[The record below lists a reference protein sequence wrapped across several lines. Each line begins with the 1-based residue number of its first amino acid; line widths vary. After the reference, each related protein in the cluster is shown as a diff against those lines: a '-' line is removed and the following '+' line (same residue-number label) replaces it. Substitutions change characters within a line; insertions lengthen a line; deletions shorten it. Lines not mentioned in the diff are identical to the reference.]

1 MLGALIPLL
10 AWPILCASAGKPP
23 VNVELRTSWQATPIL
38 LESLESVA
46 IEEPSSFFH
55 LLDGVTD
62 PSVFPLSKD
71 KSTPKHA
78 HKHVFDIALAMDH
91 LAAPGAY
98 VAAEMHV
105 ALHSASPKL
114 EAFYQY
120 YNDHHAA
127 RKRAFGKRGEECES
141 WVDWYGSI
149 VCDAKTLARLVE
161 METLDPAEGDTK
173 ATCST
178 APPAPKL
185 LPFDHVL
192 SDPARLLDLP
202 PKTAVL
208 YGTLDSPNFRE
219 LHSYLY
225 AAARAPSPHLTY
237 VFRPIPPPPS
247 ASSER
252 TYLSGYGVALDL
264 KKMDYL
270 AVDDRLQSG
279 SGGSHE
285 EDSGTAVQD
294 DEEVDP
300 IVTLLQQYPIDESVD
315 VALPLTEEELHEIDF
330 QAAQLIY
337 DAEDKHKLRTLKHL
351 AQNFPRY
358 AGALARRVAVFPA
371 LLAELAENQPRA
383 RGGVT
388 MAWLN
393 GVALDERDMT
403 PSALL
408 RLVRRERGVM
418 AGLMGGRLGM
428 SSKEGIEVL
437 THRAVARAQSE
448 GGGPMD
454 GLFDASDRAE
464 GGGVVGYFNDF
475 EKDERYDRWGRNL
488 KIILRQMY
496 PGQFPTLKLNLFNVV
511 LAVDLS
517 QLSSVDFIATTVQML
532 ISRGLPFRWGVAP
545 IVETEDGSRM
555 ARLFYFLM
563 ENFGGDETLAFFLN
577 ISQRDEPME
586 SLKPTVDWALVR
598 SAFKSL
604 LERKAEDLAEDLGLE
619 TDLDKILEGTAG
631 DLEKQRAYALRLGTS
646 LASAPQGHAFFN
658 GKHFDLD
665 DDFLR
670 YLQTE
675 SAEHLQ
681 HVQLKVYK
689 GELTDEEHA
698 DGMATYF
705 YDLPTTAKRRN
716 AYVHPSA
723 KAGAGDLRIFGLPD
737 LIEANGLKSSP
748 GAFVYPAESQ
758 QVPLTTYVVADFD
771 SEEGAKFL
779 KEALASVTPDSL
791 SRLSFIH
798 NLASS
803 STRGKSDA
811 LESPSRSIAQ
821 LIVSD
826 TLSKV
831 APERLLEAL
840 QPKELEESTGE
851 GKQAPFSLSLDE
863 LADAE
868 GRVLTAV
875 EHEQYLNA
883 CRLVLRQLELKPGE
897 HAVIVNG
904 RVVGPIKPGE
914 FVAGDF
920 ETLAAYEHHR
930 RVQPVVDA
938 LLEVHGASAEATR
951 EDFAELV
958 SVASSIVS
966 SIQQPDP
973 SEAGLFNA
981 PQRPRLRNYQR
992 LSSTYTGFSIGDNST
1007 AIYHFG
1013 LLLDPLSEVAQ
1024 KYTALFE
1031 WLQEM
1036 PGVYIEFHINPTR
1049 FEELPLKR
1057 FYRYNIAPR
1066 LTFDDNGNEIHA
1078 TTQFTQLPV
1087 EPIYTLAMDAPQ
1099 SWLIRPKE
1107 ALYDLDNIQ
1116 LSKLSGKDR
1125 VSGLKAIF
1133 DLDYLVVEGHAR
1145 ESVSSAPPRGL
1156 QMQLVTSDST
1166 PIADTLV
1173 MANLGYLQ
1181 FKTKPGVY
1189 KLEIRPGR
1197 GREIFEMESV
1207 GNEGWNSPTV
1217 GEAGDEVTVTSFE
1230 GVTLY
1235 PRLATLPG
1243 KEGEDVLLATGAHAE
1258 EASVV
1263 ENLMAK
1269 VTSLFGSKHKG
1280 ETAVV
1285 PVGDGQAEINIFT
1298 VASGHL
1304 YERFASIMILSV
1316 LRHTKSS
1323 VKFWFIENF
1332 LSPDFLEFL
1341 PHFASEYGFQYE
1353 LITYKWPS
1361 WLRAQTE
1368 KQRIIWAYKILFL
1381 DVLFPMD
1388 LKKVIFVDADQIVR
1402 TDLKELVELDL
1413 HGAPYGYTPMG
1424 DDNPDTEG
1432 FRFWKTGYWKD
1443 FLRGLPYHISALYV
1457 IDLVRFR
1464 EIAAGD
1470 MLRGH
1475 YQQLSADPNSLA
1487 NLDQDLPN
1495 NLQREVPIFSLP
1507 EDWLWCETW
1516 CSKDRLHRAKTID
1529 LCQNPLTKEPKL
1541 DRARQ
1546 IPEWEVYD
1554 GEIAAFARR
1563 LQSNQTSGSE
1573 DESAAN
1579 PVKHVEL

>member
-10 AWPILCASAGKPP
+10 AWPILRTSAGRPP

-46 IEEPSSFFH
+46 IEEPYSFFH
-55 LLDGVTD
+55 LLDGITD
-62 PSVFPLSKD
+62 PSVFPLPKD
-71 KSTPKHA
+71 KSSPEHA

-98 VAAEMHV
+98 VAAEMHA

-127 RKRAFGKRGEECES
+127 RMRAFGRSGQECES
-141 WVDWYGSI
+141 WVDWYGEI

-161 METLDPAEGDTK
+161 TEALDPAETESNAGT
-173 ATCST
+173 SSS
-178 APPAPKL
+178 APSSSKL

-192 SDPARLLDLP
+192 PDPARLLDLP
-202 PKTAVL
+202 PKTAIL
-208 YGTLDSPNFRE
+208 YATLDSPNFRD

-225 AAARAPSPHLTY
+225 AAARARTPHLTY
-237 VFRPIPPPPS
+237 VFRPIPPLHS
-247 ASSER
+247 AER

-279 SGGSHE
+279 GSHE

-294 DEEVDP
+294 EGLDP

-315 VALPLTEEELHEIDF
+315 VSLPLAEKELHAIDF
-330 QAAQLIY
+330 QAAQLVY
-337 DAEDKHKLRTLKHL
+337 DAEDKLATLKHL

-358 AGALARRVAVFPA
+358 AGALARRVVVQPE
-371 LLAELAENQPRA
+371 LLEEIASNQPRA
-383 RGGVT
+383 RGGVN

-393 GVALDERDMT
+393 GVALEEKDMT
-403 PSALL
+403 PFGLL
-408 RLVRRERGVM
+408 KLIRRERNVM
-418 AGLMGGRLGM
+418 TSLMALGL
-428 SSKEGIEVL
+428 SSQQSIELL
-437 THRAVARAQSE
+437 THPTIAKAQSE
-448 GGGPMD
+448 GGALD

-464 GGGVVGYFNDF
+464 GGGVIAYFNDF
-475 EKDERYDRWGRNL
+475 EKDERYDGWGRNL
-488 KIILRQMY
+488 RIILRQTY

-517 QLSSVDFIATTVQML
+517 QLSSVDFIATTVQTL
-532 ISRGLPFRWGVAP
+532 INRGLPFRWGVAP
-545 IVETEDGSRM
+545 IVESEDGGRM
-555 ARLFYFLM
+555 ARLFYYLI
-563 ENFGGDETLAFFLN
+563 ENFGGDETSAFFLN
-577 ISQRDEPME
+577 IAQRDEPME
-586 SLKPTVDWALVR
+586 TLKPSVDWPLVH

-604 LERKAEDLAEDLGLE
+604 LARKEENLSDDLE
-619 TDLDKILEGTAG
+619 TDLDKILAGTEG
-631 DLEKQRAYALRLGTS
+631 DLEKQRAYATRLGTS
-646 LASAPQGHAFFN
+646 LASAPEGHAFFN

-698 DGMATYF
+698 DSMATYF

-716 AYVHPSA
+716 MYIHRSA
-723 KAGAGDLRIFGLPD
+723 KAGDLRIFSLPD
-737 LIEANGLKSSP
+737 LIEANGLKSTH
-748 GAFVYPAESQ
+748 GTFVYPADSQ
-758 QVPLTTYVVADFD
+758 QVPLTTYVVADLD
-771 SEEGAKFL
+771 NSEGAQFI
-779 KEALASVTPDSL
+779 KEALRSMTPDSL
-791 SRLSFIH
+791 SRFSFIH
-798 NLASS
+798 NSATSS
-803 STRGKSDA
+803 PRAKSDQ
-811 LESPSRSIAQ
+811 LGSPSRSVAQ
-821 LIVSD
+821 LVTSD
-826 TLSKV
+826 LLSKV
-831 APERLLEAL
+831 TPERLLNVLRLGDPEVL
-840 QPKELEESTGE
+840 SDDGMQVPY
-851 GKQAPFSLSLDE
+851 SLDE
-863 LADAE
+863 LTGAK
-868 GRVLTAV
+868 VLTSA
-875 EHEQYLNA
+875 EYEQYMNA
-883 CRLVLRQLELKPGE
+883 CRLVVRQLELKPGE
-897 HAVIVNG
+897 QAVIVNG

-920 ETLAAYEHHR
+920 ETLAAYESHK
-930 RVQPVVDA
+930 RVKPVVDA
-938 LLEVHGASAEATR
+938 LLDVSESHRDATR
-951 EDFAELV
+951 EDFAGLV
-958 SVASSIVS
+958 SIASSIVS

-992 LSSTYTGFSIGDNST
+992 LGSTYTSFSIGDNST

-1013 LLLDPLSEVAQ
+1013 VLVDPLSEAAQ
-1024 KYTALFE
+1024 KWTSLFE

-1036 PGVYIEFHINPTR
+1036 PGVYIEFHVNPTR

-1057 FYRYNIAPR
+1057 FYRYNVSPR
-1066 LTFDDNGNEIHA
+1066 LTFDENGNEVHA

-1087 EPIYTLAMDAPQ
+1087 EPIYTLAMDTSQ

-1116 LSKLSGKDR
+1116 LSKLSAKDR
-1125 VSGLKAIF
+1125 VSGLKAVF

-1145 ESVSSAPPRGL
+1145 ESATDGPPRGL

-1197 GREIFEMESV
+1197 GQEIFQMESV

-1217 GEAGDEVTVTSFE
+1217 GEAGNEVTVTSFE

-1235 PRLATLPG
+1235 PRLARLPG
-1243 KEGEDVLLATGAHAE
+1243 KEMEDVLQVASTGTE
-1258 EASVV
+1258 EAGVV

-1269 VTSLFGSKHKG
+1269 VTSLFGSKHKE

-1285 PVGDGQAEINIFT
+1285 PVDDGQAEINIFT

-1332 LSPDFLEFL
+1332 LSPDFLEFI
-1341 PHFASEYGFQYE
+1341 PHFAAEYGFQYE

-1402 TDLKELVELDL
+1402 TDLKELVDLDL

-1424 DDNPDTEG
+1424 DDNSDTEG

-1457 IDLVRFR
+1457 VDLVRFR

-1495 NLQREVPIFSLP
+1495 NLQRDVPIFSLP

-1563 LQSNQTSGSE
+1563 LQSGETGREE
-1573 DESAAN
+1573 DESVAT
-1579 PVKHVEL
+1579 PPIKHVEL